1 MSKLRTSG
9 FWKEGSLVK
18 QREGIQPLFENR
30 ILQDRLAH
38 YQKLREGRSMIGVLQ
53 RAVDLTPR
61 LVKRHLE
68 G

>member
-38 YQKLREGRSMIGVLQ
+38 YRKLREGRSTIGALQ